1 MDGRKKE
8 IPFSVEDK
16 REIRPALRF
25 PIEVAP
31 ETFDVK
37 MIRDAVVS
45 PNREQVVF
53 QALGKL
59 WIKDLPDGT
68 PRRLTSQEDYGM
80 EPSWSQDGNH
90 ILFASWNDDLLG
102 GIHKVSVKRGKIED
116 IDVGEGHFR
125 EPIELPNGEILYRR
139 SNGGWLVSPLW
150 SDNTGIFLW
159 KKKHRQPQNY

>member
-1 MDGRKKE
+1 MLRDLQSGEEHEIADNLDHYARNIRDSWVHPRMDWTNDGNNIVYWAKGKIWNVDIWTGERKE

-68 PRRLTSQEDYGM
+68 PRRLTSQEDYVEL
-80 EPSWSQDGNH
+80 EPSWSQNGNH
-90 ILFASWNDDLLG
+90 ILF
-102 GIHKVSVKRGKIED
+102 GILER
-116 IDVGEGHFR
+116 
-125 EPIELPNGEILYRR
+125 
-139 SNGGWLVSPLW
+139 
-150 SDNTGIFLW
+150 
-159 KKKHRQPQNY
+159 